1 MSIKVIILNGQGR
14 SGKGSFKNFIKEYD
28 KELTGLDR
36 IADTSI
42 IDRTKAIAQM
52 CGWTGA
58 KEDKDR
64 AFLHNLKILLQE
76 YNDLPYKTVASF
88 IQQTA
93 AVSIDGELI
102 YPYVFVDAR
111 EVPDIER
118 FVKDFNAI
126 TILIKRGERAFGNE
140 ADDEVLNWQY
150 DYVIDNTGSLED
162 LKAAAQFFWN
172 EFTKPE
178 RIEKA
183 LSWEEFEVKDLHLLK
198 GDYNG

>member
-1 MSIKVIILNGQGR
+1 MSIKVIILNGQGA
-14 SGKGSFKNFIKEYD
+14 SGKDSFKNFIKEYD

-76 YNDLPYKTVASF
+76 YNDLPYKTVVSF

-93 AVSIDGELI
+93 AVSIDGELV

-111 EVPDIER
+111 EITDIER
-118 FVKDFNAI
+118 FVKDFDTT
-126 TILIKRGERAFGNE
+126 TILIKRGERVFGNE

-150 DYVIDNTGSLED
+150 DYIIDNAGTLED
-162 LKAAAQFFWN
+162 LQAAAQFFWK

-183 LSWEEFEVKDLHLLK
+183 LSWEEFEVENLKLLEK
-198 GDYNG
+198 EI

>member
-1 MSIKVIILNGQGR
+1 MKPKIIILNGQGV
-14 SGKGSFKNFIKEYD
+14 SGKDSFKNFIKEYD

-93 AVSIDGELI
+93 AVSINGEFAYSYI
-102 YPYVFVDAR
+102 FVDAR
-111 EVPDIER
+111 EIPDIER
-118 FVKDFNAI
+118 LVKDFNAT
-126 TILIKRGERAFGNE
+126 TILIKRGQRSYGNE
-140 ADDEVLNWQY
+140 ADDNVFNWQY
-150 DYVIDNTGSLED
+150 DYIIENDGTLDD
-162 LKAAAQFFWN
+162 LKLAAQFFWN
-172 EFTKPE
+172 EFTKSE
-178 RIEKA
+178 RIEKS
-183 LSWEEFEVKDLHLLK
+183 LKWEEFIVENLKLLEQE
-198 GDYNG
+198 